1 MKVAVQAL
9 KCVWERATVSGIATA
24 PAAAYEPSADARTD
38 AQIVDWILENGNLI
52 YHPTSSCKY
61 W

>member
-1 MKVAVQAL
+1 M